1 MTVRQ
6 LGAPPAEPD
15 SRVVLLA
22 GARDV
27 SHAWAGDRRG
37 AKVVVFFVWA
47 MVRARIAEK

>member
-1 MTVRQ
+1 MSIRL

-27 SHAWAGDRRG
+27 GYAWAGDRQG
-37 AKVVVFFVWA
+37 AKVVVFFLWA